1 MPASLASNSQG
12 ETETAERTQL
22 SAVPYS
28 LLAADVKEGKVV
40 KGING
45 LTDQVEIVAGDGIS
59 VTEGD
64 DGRLIISARTGLEG
78 ARLEGTG
85 LENTGLSTNL
95 RQGTSG
101 GDDGNPEPY
110 IIFNE
115 IVRAFPTNGFHE
127 MGANG
132 GLTVENTAG
141 GAGNINFIRSNGGV
155 DQSYYKFVN
164 RINGD
169 FNFRDALNAKSPFK
183 IEFDAEENQLVLDAS
198 GNVGI
203 GLEDPLFDLHVVGW
217 DRYR

>member
-1 MPASLASNSQG
+1 M
-12 ETETAERTQL
+12 
-22 SAVPYS
+22 
-28 LLAADVKEGKVV
+28 
-40 KGING
+40 
-45 LTDQVEIVAGDGIS
+45 AGNGIS

-64 DGRLIISARTGLEG
+64 DGRLVISARTGLEG
-78 ARLEGTG
+78 AVLD
-85 LENTGLSTNL
+85 TNL

-101 GDDGNPEPY
+101 GDDGDPEPY
-110 IIFNE
+110 IVFNE

-141 GAGNINFIRSNGGV
+141 GAGNINFIRSSGGV

-183 IEFDAEENQLVLDAS
+183 IEFDAEENQFVLRCQWQC
-198 GNVGI
+198 G
-203 GLEDPLFDLHVVGW
+203 
-217 DRYR
+217 YRVRGSAL